1 MSAPEEKPAPPVPT
15 KDAILLID
23 DEESLLEIFA
33 VALGP
38 YFAIE
43 TATSVRDAEY
53 LLHKRRF
60 KVVVSDHLMP
70 GGNGMSFLVR
80 AREEYPHM
88 QRILVTGYMK
98 PELLLRSVNEA
109 GLFRYL
115 LKPVAFAELVKVV
128 QDAAKAH
135 DASVAATA

>member
-43 TATSVRDAEY
+43 TATSVRDAQ
-53 LLHKRRF
+53 RRCGTLSISCTSD
-60 KVVVSDHLMP
+60 VSKWSCP
-70 GGNGMSFLVR
+70 
-80 AREEYPHM
+80 
-88 QRILVTGYMK
+88 IT
-98 PELLLRSVNEA
+98 
-109 GLFRYL
+109 
-115 LKPVAFAELVKVV
+115 
-128 QDAAKAH
+128 
-135 DASVAATA
+135 

>member
-1 MSAPEEKPAPPVPT
+1 MNVAEAKPAPAAPR

-23 DEESLLEIFA
+23 DEVSLLDVFSA
-33 VALGP
+33 ALGP
-38 YFAIE
+38 HFEIA
-43 TATSVRDAEY
+43 TATSVREAEF
-53 LLHKRRF
+53 LLHKRQF
-60 KVVVSDHLMP
+60 KVVVADHLMP

-109 GLFRYL
+109 ALFRYL
-115 LKPVAFAELVKVV
+115 LKPVSFNELIKVV
-128 QDAAKAH
+128 QEAAKAH
-135 DASVAATA
+135 DASVMATK